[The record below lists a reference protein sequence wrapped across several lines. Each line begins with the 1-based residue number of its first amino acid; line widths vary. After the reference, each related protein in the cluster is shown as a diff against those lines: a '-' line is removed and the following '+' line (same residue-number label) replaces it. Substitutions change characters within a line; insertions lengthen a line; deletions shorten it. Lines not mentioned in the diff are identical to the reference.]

1 MPDREEQVALLRRFR
16 DGDEA
21 AFRILFEGHA
31 GALSERIRR
40 GLPAPLRRRLAV
52 SDVLQEAHLAAF
64 QHRARFEDR
73 GAKSFRNWLMGI
85 VDNKI
90 RNAVRFHV
98 GTARRAMGRETT
110 RSSRPVTAALRLS
123 DDTPSRA
130 AMGAESKARVRAAL
144 EKLPPDYRDVLRL
157 ARLESMNLKEASEE
171 MGRSHDAVKKLY
183 GRALCQLKKILRKD
197 EESRDD

>member
-1 MPDREEQVALLRRFR
+1 MALLRRFR

-21 AFRILFEGHA
+21 AFRLLFESHA
-31 GALSERIRR
+31 NALTERIRR
-40 GLPAPLRRRLAV
+40 SLPAPLRRRLAV
-52 SDVLQEAHLAAF
+52 SDVLQETHLAAF
-64 QHRARFEDR
+64 EHRARFEDR
-73 GAKSFRNWLMGI
+73 GAKSFRNWLLGI

-90 RNAVRFHV
+90 RDAVRFHV

-130 AMGAESKARVRAAL
+130 AMGVENKARVRAAL

-157 ARLESMNLKEASEE
+157 ARLEGLNLKQASEQ

-183 GRALCQLKKILRKD
+183 GRALCQLKTILSQN
-197 EESRDD
+197 EENRDDG